1 MNIEEFTSCLR
12 TQEFR
17 KREHHRQHFRLF
29 SKFLFC
35 CFLLNFICFQGTHH
49 CHNDDVGCD
58 FEYQH
63 HFQLLFSPMMLVVD
77 GAVTNSNDTI
87 AMFAFRQAFNN
98 FTGSNWYSNNDPCGA
113 TSEFQTLQF
122 LFLVDFLP
130 VISSSFSLD
139 RIDMFQWKR
148 HSNVG

>member
-17 KREHHRQHFRLF
+17 KREHHHDHFRLF

-35 CFLLNFICFQGTHH
+35 CFLLNFIHFQGTHH

-58 FEYQH
+58 HFEFQH
-63 HFQLLFSPMMLVVD
+63 HFQLSFSSTMSLIVV
-77 GAVTNSNDTI
+77 GAVTNPNDTI

-98 FTGSNWYSNNDPCGA
+98 FSSSNWYLNNDPCGA
-113 TSEFQTLQF
+113 TSEFQ
-122 LFLVDFLP
+122 V
-130 VISSSFSLD
+130 
-139 RIDMFQWKR
+139 
-148 HSNVG
+148 